1 MSSYSYYYYS
11 PSYYSYTYTPSS
23 YSYTPS
29 SYSYSYSPS
38 SYSSSY
44 KPSNYTY
51 TPSSYSSLYDSYDT
65 VRKASLGYSIAIYAA
80 VAIGLLIAAIVI
92 CSFCCRDSR

>member
-1 MSSYSYYYYS
+1 MSSYSYYYGYS

-29 SYSYSYSPS
+29 SYS
-38 SYSSSY
+38 
-44 KPSNYTY
+44 
-51 TPSSYSSLYDSYDT
+51 SLYDSYYV
-65 VRKASLGYSIAIYAA
+65 VRKANFGSTIAIYAA
-80 VAIGLLIAAIVI
+80 IAIGLLIAAIVI

>member
-11 PSYYSYTYTPSS
+11 PSYYSYYTYTPES

-29 SYSYSYSPS
+29 SYSY
-38 SYSSSY
+38 
-44 KPSNYTY
+44 K
-51 TPSSYSSLYDSYDT
+51 PSSYSSLYDSYYV
-65 VRKASLGYSIAIYAA
+65 VRKANLGSTIAIYAA
-80 VAIGLLIAAIVI
+80 IAIGLLIAAIVI